1 MENRRPLL
9 EMTAPPIPMVHIGII
24 GLGHRGQKA
33 VERYALVPGAEIV
46 ALADHR
52 PDNLLTANRLLHDS
66 NRPAAREYL
75 GNSAHRLLLN
85 DKDVDLVY
93 ICTEWGNHAQLALM
107 AMAAGKHVAV
117 EVPAAMSISE
127 CEMIIQASLHNRRH
141 CMMLEN
147 CVYDTF
153 ASSVR
158 EMANRGLL
166 GDITHCEGAY
176 IHDLSDEVSDRGG
189 LRHYW
194 MARETLARTGNAY
207 PTHAMGSI
215 AFLQSLHRGDRM
227 DSLVSMTSR
236 GLGLHGRVSNTL
248 IHTIEGRTLLLQHDI
263 GTPRPYSRLQTVC
276 GTHGFA
282 QKYPTPTLHLK
293 DMTATLEG
301 DEALGLAATFRE
313 QGVAQWFDDGRSK
326 HSPNVMNHVMDCR
339 LIHCLN
345 NGLPLDMDVFD
356 AAEWSAIIEL
366 SSLSVSEGSRPVP
379 FPDFTR
385 GNWRTLSRHRFY

>member
-1 MENRRPLL
+1 MPRRHLL
-9 EMTAPPIPMVHIGII
+9 EMTAPPIPIVHVGII
-24 GLGHRGQKA
+24 GLGHRGMKA
-33 VERYALVPGAEIV
+33 LDRYAIVRGADII
-46 ALADHR
+46 ALADHQ
-52 PDNLLTANRLLHDS
+52 PKSLEEANRRLRES
-66 NRPAAREYL
+66 GRPQATAYC
-75 GNSAHRLLLN
+75 GNSAHRQLMAN
-85 DKDVDLVY
+85 KDIDLVY

-117 EVPAAMSISE
+117 EVPAAMTVHE
-127 CEMIIQASLHNRRH
+127 CEMIIQASLDSGRH

-158 EMANRGLL
+158 VMAQKGLM
-166 GDITHCEGAY
+166 GRITHCEGAY
-176 IHDLSDEVSDRGG
+176 IHDLNHEVDERGG

-194 MARETLARTGNAY
+194 MARETLSQPGNAY

-215 AFLQSLHRGDRM
+215 AFLLNLHRGDRM

-236 GLGLHGRVSNTL
+236 GDGLRGRVSNTL
-248 IHTIEGRTLLLQHDI
+248 IHTIQGRTILLQHDI

-276 GTHGFA
+276 GTLGYA
-282 QKYPTPTLHLK
+282 QKYPLPTIRLK
-293 DMTATLEG
+293 EMDTAVTG
-301 DEALGLAATFRE
+301 DKALVLAQSFQER
-313 QGVAQWFDDGRSK
+313 GVAEWFRDGQDQ

-345 NGLPLDMDVFD
+345 SGLPLDMDVFD

-366 SSLSVSEGSRPVP
+366 SAQSVSEGGRPIPV
-379 FPDFTR
+379 PDFTR
-385 GNWRTLSRHRFY
+385 GNWDVLSSHRFY